1 VIPEGAGREG
11 WQQAPDQREIKMRK
25 TIPTILGATL
35 LVASTAPFAAAT
47 EHHRARK
54 VYRTP
59 APVSETLRN
68 SNASFDARPT
78 AWPRPGATV
87 PYDEALSPPAGH

>member
-1 VIPEGAGREG
+1 
-11 WQQAPDQREIKMRK
+11 MRK

-54 VYRTP
+54 VHRVP

-68 SNASFDARPT
+68 SNAYFE
-78 AWPRPGATV
+78 PRPALWPQPGWSSG
-87 PYDEALSPPAGH
+87 YEDEALSPPAGR